1 MSLTKKDQININ
13 LLRVALGIQG
23 GDNLMPSDKDWR
35 DFFLFCKDQAMLG
48 IGFSAVEKI
57 RDCPKDFMLKWY
69 SFVVQIEKRNKHLN
83 EVATDMCQK
92 IAYMGL
98 RCCLLKGQGVAALY
112 PNASRRS
119 SGDIDLWTEGSREKI
134 IEIVHNVH
142 NEPEVS
148 LHHASVNYKDV
159 EIEYHFTPSYL
170 INPIADRRLRQ
181 YYHDNQERQFSHLI
195 RLEGC
200 KQDIAF
206 PTSDF
211 NLVFMLSHA
220 YRHFIYEGLG
230 MRHVI
235 DYWMVLKA
243 WNEAG
248 RQKEKDVIRI
258 ISKCGMMKFL
268 YAMMWVIGKLM
279 VDDERITKKYCSWML
294 CDPNEK
300 EGRFLLGHIMRNGN
314 FGRGNQSRQAINDIR
329 NPLKRYVLQ
338 KKHSLSIYK
347 HYPSELFWGLYH
359 SIYYRIALKRT
370 GDKKDR

>member
-23 GDNLMPSDKDWR
+23 GDNVMPSDKEWR

-48 IGFSAVEKI
+48 IGFSAVETM
-57 RDCPKDFMLKWY
+57 RNCPKELMLKWY
-69 SFVVQIEKRNKHLN
+69 SLVVQIEKRNTYLN
-83 EVATDMCQK
+83 EVATEICQK
-92 IAYMGL
+92 MADIGL

-119 SGDIDLWTEGSREKI
+119 CGDIDLWTEENREKI
-134 IEIVHNVH
+134 IEAVRYIHKGA
-142 NEPEVS
+142 EVS
-148 LHHASVNYKDV
+148 LHHASVKYKDV

-170 INPIADRRLRQ
+170 INPIADMRLRQ
-181 YYHDNQERQFSHLI
+181 YYHDNHESQFSHLI
-195 RLEGC
+195 QLEGC
-200 KQDIAF
+200 YQGIAF

-243 WNEAG
+243 WDDAG
-248 RQKEKDVIRI
+248 RRNEKDVVRI
-258 ISKCGMMKFL
+258 ISQCGMLKFL
-268 YAMMWVIGKLM
+268 SAMMWVIGKLM
-279 VDDERITKKYCSWML
+279 VDDDRITKEYCSWML
-294 CDPNEK
+294 CEPNEK
-300 EGRFLLGHIMRNGN
+300 EGRFLLEHIMQNGN
-314 FGRGNQSRQAINDIR
+314 FGRGNLTRNAINDIS

-338 KKHSLSIYK
+338 KKYSLSIYK

-359 SIYYRIALKRT
+359 SIYYRIACHE
-370 GDKKDR
+370 